1 MINRYI
7 VAAVLCFVLSISSV
21 FAGITGIV
29 TGKVVDKENKPLGGV
44 TIRVLGTNRGGFTKN
59 DGSYVITNVNAGTY
73 NVRATV
79 VGYDTVTREAVI
91 YADQTVKLDFVLTEG
106 GITTKVVDVSASRD
120 MIRPTDLGSNRTVKG
135 ADLTRIARDNI
146 ASAISLQAGITAS
159 GNNFI
164 IRGSRTTETQVLVD
178 GLTVTDQ
185 FTGGLGQ
192 SGSTV
197 SAAMPSPYATEEVQ
211 AQTGG
216 FGAEYGNAVGGI
228 VNTVVKT
235 GRTDRYDGVVRWRK
249 DVPFLWGN
257 AGNGVE
263 AGYPSEDVVDA
274 TLGGPLGIT
283 NSTFFVS
290 VRNTFQLYRNYGL
303 QVSDPAN
310 YNLGMLPNNRTWS
323 RNITGR
329 LKFTVTSDVTLLL
342 GGLYGLVNGERSS
355 QTWLYASQE
364 GYIVDANGIPILDNN
379 GNYQYNGFTERSAKQ
394 IVVQEFSSN
403 AFAQINHQ
411 LGENTFYELRASFNT
426 KVTETGKRVSNAAP
440 GLFSGWT
447 LYYPVDQI
455 RFEGASYAKGANQ
468 VLDAYEYLRATQL
481 SADGYQ
487 RLDAT
492 RPNPITGFIEGPAD
506 YQTTANPYGLLGYFA
521 KYGNE
526 GGIDFRKATYWQAD
540 GSITH
545 TTLAGDTRHI
555 IKGGFELR
563 LLTLARHTNG
573 NPWDGNPF
581 YDVYGSEYGGN
592 LYYVVDTTNVKK
604 SQEVLAQSLQP
615 FQPITGA
622 VYFQDQII
630 FKRLV
635 FTPGFRLDYL
645 DPRSLYRT
653 RPEYFVGINSDTGF
667 AQASKK
673 LYFSPRLSI
682 TYPVS
687 DDGRQNFNLSYG
699 VYYQVS
705 PFSNYFDSF
714 NVINL
719 RPGSILGDPNLALQ
733 STNQYQVSYNHQLSD
748 NFALTVTGYYKDIY
762 NQPDIAYV
770 RSVPISYYL
779 QTVSAYGNSRGI
791 EFTFIKRTADNW
803 GFNVNYSL
811 ASATGT
817 ASNSTTVV
825 AEDPQTGRPAFPV
838 EPFPLSFD
846 RRHRVNGSISFQW
859 NTDEGPRIGGIPF
872 LENFNINISGVWQT
886 GVPYTPV
893 NGQSQA
899 IGAYNSGRYPATWNT
914 ELRVIRTIPLAGFLG
929 GQTALDLILD
939 VSNLLNYTGAIS
951 FYTTTGDPDYDGRAL
966 NRPIGTFP
974 STLYYR
980 DADPKNKATTD
991 AQQYDRVGNRL
1002 YNNIVDYNSDGVVTQ
1017 EETYQGYQR
1026 YVQDVVNRRGNY
1038 QYPRQVFFALAF
1050 RF

>member
-7 VAAVLCFVLSISSV
+7 VATFLCFVLSVSSV
-21 FAGITGIV
+21 FAGITGILA
-29 TGKVVDKENKPLGGV
+29 GKVTDKEDKPVGGV
-44 TIRVLGTNRGGFTKN
+44 TIRVIGTTRGGFSKPNGT
-59 DGSYVITNVNAGTY
+59 YVITNINAGTY
-73 NVRATV
+73 NVRATA
-79 VGYDTVTREAVI
+79 VGYDTVTREVAI
-91 YADQTVKLDFVLTEG
+91 NADQTVKLDFVMTEG
-106 GITTKVVDVSASRD
+106 GITTKVVDVTASRD
-120 MIRPTDLGSNRTVKG
+120 IIRPTDIGSNRTVKG
-135 ADLTRIARDNI
+135 SDMTRVARDNI
-146 ASAISLQAGITAS
+146 ASAISLQAGISAS

-185 FTGGLGQ
+185 FTGGLGN

-235 GRTDRYDGVVRWRK
+235 GRTDKYEGIVRWRK

-257 AGNGVE
+257 AGNGIE
-263 AGYPSEDVVDA
+263 AGFPSEDVVDV

-283 NSTFFVS
+283 NSTFFAS

-303 QVSDPAN
+303 QVTDPAG

-323 RNITGR
+323 RNITAR
-329 LKFTVTSDVTLLL
+329 LKFAVTDDVTLLL

-379 GNYQYNGFTERSAKQ
+379 GKYQYNGFSERSAKQ

-403 AFAQINHQ
+403 AFAQFNHQ
-411 LGENTFYELRASFNT
+411 LGENTFYELRASFNA
-426 KVTETGKRVSNAAP
+426 KVTETGKRISSAP
-440 GLFSGWT
+440 PALFTGWD
-447 LYYPVDQI
+447 LYYPVDRI
-455 RFEGASYAKGANQ
+455 RFEGSSYVQGPNQ
-468 VLDAYEYLRATQL
+468 VLDAYEYLRTTQL
-481 SADGYQ
+481 SSDGYQ
-487 RLDAT
+487 RLDVT

-506 YQTTANPYGLLGYFA
+506 YQTTANPYGLIGYFA

-555 IKGGFELR
+555 MKGGFELR
-563 LLTLARHTNG
+563 LLTLVRHTNN

-592 LYYVVDTTNVKK
+592 LYYVVDTANVAKG
-604 SQEVLAQSLQP
+604 QAVLAQSLQP
-615 FQPITGA
+615 FTPVTGA
-622 VYFQDQII
+622 LYFQDQII

-635 FTPGFRLDYL
+635 FTPGFRADYL

-653 RPEYFVGINSDTGF
+653 SPAYFVGLGSDSGF
-667 AQASKK
+667 SQAGKK
-673 LYFSPRLSI
+673 FYLSPRLSI

-687 DDGRQNFNLSYG
+687 EDGRQNFNLSYG
-699 VYYQVS
+699 VYYQIS
-705 PFSNYFDSF
+705 PFSYYYDSF
-714 NVINL
+714 NTNSL
-719 RPGSILGDPNLALQ
+719 RPSSLLGNPNLDLQ
-733 STNQYQVSYNHQLSD
+733 RTNQYQASYNHQLTD

-770 RSVPISYYL
+770 RSVPIPYYL

-791 EFTFIKRTADNW
+791 ELTFIRRTTDNV
-803 GFNVNYSL
+803 GFNINYALS
-811 ASATGT
+811 SAMGT
-817 ASNSTTVV
+817 ANNSTTIVGV
-825 AEDPQTGRPAFPV
+825 DPQTGNPAFPV

-846 RRHRVNGSISFQW
+846 RRHRVSGSITFQW
-859 NTDEGPRIGGIPF
+859 NSDEGPRIGGIPF
-872 LENFNINISGVWQT
+872 LENFTINISGVWQT
-886 GVPYTPV
+886 GTPYTPV
-893 NGQSQA
+893 NGTGQS
-899 IGAYNSGRYPATWNT
+899 IGTINSGRFPASWNT
-914 ELRVIRTIPLAGFLG
+914 ELRVIRTVPLDGLFG
-929 GQTALDLILD
+929 GSTALDLILD
-939 VSNLLNYTGAIS
+939 ATNILNYTGSIS
-951 FYTTTGDPDYDGRAL
+951 FYTTTGDPDYDGRSL
-966 NRPIGTFP
+966 NRLIGTFP
-974 STLYYR
+974 SRLYYR

-991 AQQYDRVGNRL
+991 VQQYDRVGNRL
-1002 YNNIVDYNSDGVVTQ
+1002 YNNIVDYNSDGVVTP
-1017 EETYQGYQR
+1017 EETYRGYQR
-1026 YVQDVVNRRGNY
+1026 YVQDYVNGRRNY
-1038 QYPRQVFFALAF
+1038 QYPRQVFFAIAF